1 MATVAPPDPAAWGS
15 CPFCGVAV
23 PPGAAKCE
31 ICGAEGPV
39 AAGAL
44 PTAAPSVRRRVRWTA
59 WLRTAIVLGVTIGLA
74 YTIIDAELTGP
85 PNVADPL
92 TTAGVHR
99 IPVGEQYVLAGNITG
114 GDYVLGN
121 YTTIDP
127 AGLSLAVAVF
137 NSTEWTYLV
146 DHQPATSAWSSPALP
161 DARIIFPAPYTDLYY
176 FVFTN
181 PYAPT
186 THLNVTA
193 YITTEYESN
202 VGDEG
207 FG

>member
-1 MATVAPPDPAAWGS
+1 MPDSPGPAAWGS
-15 CPFCGVAV
+15 CQYCGVAV
-23 PPGAAKCE
+23 PAGAPKCG
-31 ICGAEGPV
+31 ICGAEEPLS
-39 AAGAL
+39 ASAL
-44 PTAAPSVRRRVRWTA
+44 ASAPRSVRRRVQWAA
-59 WLRTAIVLGVTIGLA
+59 WLRTVIVLGVAIGLA

-92 TTAGVHR
+92 TTAGFHT
-99 IPVGEQYVLAGNITG
+99 IPVGSEYVLSGNITG
-114 GDYVLGN
+114 GDYILGN
-121 YTTIDP
+121 YSTIDP
-127 AGLSLAVAVF
+127 AGLSLAVAVY
-137 NSTEWTYLV
+137 NSSAWSAIEDGKSAV
-146 DHQPATSAWSSPALP
+146 SAWSSPALP
-161 DARIIFPAPYTDLYY
+161 TARIIFPAPYTDLFY

-181 PYAPT
+181 PYEPS